1 MPSQPKTTPS
11 SSDNISTSFD
21 SLPRS
26 RGRVRLGASA
36 AALLNEW
43 RTIAAVDHHCHPL
56 RRWPFQLTAVELRGA
71 FTEALDRQLAE
82 HHVVHTVA
90 YQDAIRRIA
99 GELSCEATESA
110 VLTYRNAA
118 EPGDYARRLM
128 GRTTTGLMLVD
139 NGFATAES
147 FTLPEQEQAIAVT
160 QRQVI
165 RLETVAENLIH
176 DANDP
181 REWFDA
187 VRAALRADVQG
198 GAVGVKTICAY
209 RATLKLQ
216 PVDTDA
222 MGVAFSALRLRAQH
236 GQHPRLSGSALCHAL
251 LFEAAL
257 ECRELDVPLQVH
269 CGFGDPDEDLAETS
283 PLGLRPL
290 FTDPT
295 YRGLRIALL
304 HCYPYHREAAYLCSV
319 FPDVYMDLSLTIP
332 FAGLEGD
339 RAMREA
345 LGLCPIS
352 KLLYA
357 SDASRYPEVFF
368 VAAMAHREAL
378 AEALSE
384 LLDRHII
391 NTAAAAEAGRQVLSE
406 NAKRV
411 YRLRD

>member
-1 MPSQPKTTPS
+1 
-11 SSDNISTSFD
+11 
-21 SLPRS
+21 
-26 RGRVRLGASA
+26 VGASA
-36 AALLNEW
+36 AALLDEW
-43 RTIAAVDHHCHPL
+43 RAITAIDHHCHPL
-56 RRWPFQLTAVELRGA
+56 RRWPFQLTPVDLRGA
-71 FTEALDRQLAE
+71 FTEALDPKQAE

-99 GELSCEATESA
+99 GGLSCEATESA

-118 EPGDYARRLM
+118 DPADYARRLM
-128 GRTTTGLMLVD
+128 EQTTISLMLVD

-147 FTLPEQEQAIAVT
+147 FSLPDQEQATGIR
-160 QRQVI
+160 QRQII

-176 DANDP
+176 YANDP

-187 VRAALRADVQG
+187 VRAALRADVGG

-222 MGVAFSALRLRAQH
+222 MGVAFSALRQRAQN

-290 FTDPT
+290 FTDPA

-332 FAGLEGD
+332 FAGLEGN

-345 LGLCPIS
+345 LGLCPTS

-368 VAAMAHREAL
+368 VAAMAHREAV
-378 AEALSE
+378 AEALGE
-384 LLDRHII
+384 LVDRHIM
-391 NTAAAAEAGRQVLSE
+391 NPATATDAGRQVLAE

-411 YRLRD
+411 YRLTD

>member
-1 MPSQPKTTPS
+1 MADSAGELLRAWTDQP
-11 SSDNISTSFD
+11 
-21 SLPRS
+21 
-26 RGRVRLGASA
+26 
-36 AALLNEW
+36 
-43 RTIAAVDHHCHPL
+43 AVDHHCHPL
-56 RRWPFQLTAVELRGA
+56 RRWPFQLTAIELRGA
-71 FTEALDRQLAE
+71 FSEALDPQLAE
-82 HHVVHTVA
+82 HHVVHAVA

-99 GELSCEATESA
+99 GELSCDATESA

-118 EPGDYARRLM
+118 EPGDYARRLI
-128 GRTTTGLMLVD
+128 GRTTTSLMLVD
-139 NGFATAES
+139 NGFVTAES
-147 FTLPEQEQAIAVT
+147 FTLPEQEQAIGVT
-160 QRQVI
+160 QRQII

-176 DANDP
+176 YANDP
-181 REWFDA
+181 REWFDS
-187 VRAALRADVQG
+187 VRAALRADVGG

-222 MGVAFSALRLRAQH
+222 LGVAFSATRVRAQR
-236 GQHPRLSGSALCHAL
+236 GEHPRLSGSALCHAL

-304 HCYPYHREAAYLCSV
+304 HCYPYQREAAYLCSV

-332 FAGLEGD
+332 FAGLEGGH
-339 RAMREA
+339 AMREA
-345 LGLCPIS
+345 LGLCPTS

-357 SDASRYPEVFF
+357 SDASRYPEVFL
-368 VAAMAHREAL
+368 VAAGAHREAL
-378 AEALSE
+378 ADALGE
-384 LLDRHII
+384 LVDHRIVD
-391 NTAAAAEAGRQVLSE
+391 TVAAVNAGRQVLTE
-406 NAKRV
+406 NAQRV
-411 YRLRD
+411 YKLTG